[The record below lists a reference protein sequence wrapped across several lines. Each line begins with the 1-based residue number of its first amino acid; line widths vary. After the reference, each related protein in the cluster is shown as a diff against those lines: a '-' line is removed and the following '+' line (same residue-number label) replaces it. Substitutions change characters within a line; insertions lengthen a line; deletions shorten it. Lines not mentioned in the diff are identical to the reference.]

1 MGLRERPTDRQT
13 DTYTQR
19 KNKPRARK
27 GECKGHR
34 ETVGKKD
41 YYNVLEMNGEL
52 NLEHTIQDNETL
64 GRSLLQEQAKSV
76 PSKRK

>member
-1 MGLRERPTDRQT
+1 MM
-13 DTYTQR
+13 
-19 KNKPRARK
+19 
-27 GECKGHR
+27 
-34 ETVGKKD
+34 KKD

-64 GRSLLQEQAKSV
+64 GRCLLQEQAKSV